1 MSRLPIW
8 QWVDELMNW
17 DVIYCVLTN
26 VLMDLELSTFI
37 PIIKEMVY
45 HISIDDYAS
54 IERKGQNG
62 DILVED
68 LAYVIHLYPY
78 KIIPLPDEAF
88 DLAKS
93 YFIEEKKSL
102 DVYIPFWTKEEG
114 RSDLMLALS
123 CYMNDGIKEVIIF
136 DVYVP

>member
-1 MSRLPIW
+1 M
-8 QWVDELMNW
+8 
-17 DVIYCVLTN
+17 IYYKLN
-26 VLMDLELSTFI
+26 NGSIDLELSTFI

-88 DLAKS
+88 DLVES
-93 YFIEEKKSL
+93 CFIEEKKSL

-114 RSDLMLALS
+114 RSDLMLVLS
-123 CYMNDGIKEVIIF
+123 CYINDWVKEVIIF
-136 DVYVP
+136 DVFVP

>member
-1 MSRLPIW
+1 MS
-8 QWVDELMNW
+8 
-17 DVIYCVLTN
+17 
-26 VLMDLELSTFI
+26 LELSTFI
-37 PIIKEMVY
+37 PIIKELVY
-45 HISIDDYAS
+45 HISIGDYAS

-68 LAYVIHLYPY
+68 LAYTINRYPY

-88 DLAKS
+88 DLAES

-123 CYMNDGIKEVIIF
+123 CYMNDGAEEVVIY
-136 DVYVP
+136 DVFVP

>member
-1 MSRLPIW
+1 MA
-8 QWVDELMNW
+8 
-17 DVIYCVLTN
+17 
-26 VLMDLELSTFI
+26 LELSTFI
-37 PIIKEMVY
+37 PIIKELVY

-68 LAYVIHLYPY
+68 LAEVIHWYPY

-88 DLAKS
+88 DLAER
-93 YFIEEKKSL
+93 YFIEKKKSL

-123 CYMNDGIKEVIIF
+123 CYMNDGAEEVVVY
-136 DVYVP
+136 DVFVP

>member
-1 MSRLPIW
+1 
-8 QWVDELMNW
+8 
-17 DVIYCVLTN
+17 
-26 VLMDLELSTFI
+26 MDLELSTFI

-45 HISIDDYAS
+45 YISIDDYAS

-62 DILVED
+62 NILIED
-68 LAYVIHLYPY
+68 LAEVIHWYPY

-88 DLAKS
+88 DLAES
-93 YFIEEKKSL
+93 CFIEEKKSL

-123 CYMNDGIKEVIIF
+123 CYMNDGAEEVVVY
-136 DVYVP
+136 DVFVP

>member
-1 MSRLPIW
+1 
-8 QWVDELMNW
+8 MN
-17 DVIYCVLTN
+17 
-26 VLMDLELSTFI
+26 LELSTFI
-37 PIIKEMVY
+37 PIIKELVY

-68 LAYVIHLYPY
+68 LAEVIHWYPY

-88 DLAKS
+88 DLAES

-102 DVYIPFWTKEEG
+102 NVYIPFWTKEEG

-123 CYMNDGIKEVIIF
+123 CYMNDGVKEVVIY
-136 DVYVP
+136 DVFVP

>member
-1 MSRLPIW
+1 MS
-8 QWVDELMNW
+8 
-17 DVIYCVLTN
+17 
-26 VLMDLELSTFI
+26 LELGTFI
-37 PIIKEMVY
+37 PIIKKLVY

-68 LAYVIHLYPY
+68 LAYTINWYPY

-88 DLAKS
+88 DLAES
-93 YFIEEKKSL
+93 YFIEKKKSL

-114 RSDLMLALS
+114 RSDLILALS
-123 CYMNDGIKEVIIF
+123 CYMNDGAEEVVIY
-136 DVYVP
+136 DVFVP

>member
-1 MSRLPIW
+1 M
-8 QWVDELMNW
+8 
-17 DVIYCVLTN
+17 IYYKLN
-26 VLMDLELSTFI
+26 NGSIDLELSTFI

-62 DILVED
+62 NILVED

-88 DLAKS
+88 DLVES
-93 YFIEEKKSL
+93 CFIEEKKSL

-123 CYMNDGIKEVIIF
+123 CYINNGVKEVIIY
-136 DVYVP
+136 DVFVP

>member
-1 MSRLPIW
+1 MALK
-8 QWVDELMNW
+8 
-17 DVIYCVLTN
+17 
-26 VLMDLELSTFI
+26 LSTFI

-62 DILVED
+62 DILIED
-68 LAYVIHLYPY
+68 LEVIHLYPY
-78 KIIPLPDEAF
+78 TIIPLPDEAF
-88 DLAKS
+88 NLAES
-93 YFIEEKKSL
+93 YFIEKKKSL

-114 RSDLMLALS
+114 RSDLMLVLS
-123 CYMNDGIKEVIIF
+123 CYINDGAEEVVVY

>member
-1 MSRLPIW
+1 MS
-8 QWVDELMNW
+8 
-17 DVIYCVLTN
+17 
-26 VLMDLELSTFI
+26 LELSSFI
-37 PIIKEMVY
+37 PIIKELVC

-68 LAYVIHLYPY
+68 LAYTINWYPY

-88 DLAKS
+88 DLAES
-93 YFIEEKKSL
+93 FFIEEKKSL

-123 CYMNDGIKEVIIF
+123 CYMNNGVKEVIIY
-136 DVYVP
+136 D

>member
-1 MSRLPIW
+1 
-8 QWVDELMNW
+8 
-17 DVIYCVLTN
+17 
-26 VLMDLELSTFI
+26 MDLELSTFI

-88 DLAKS
+88 DLVES
-93 YFIEEKKSL
+93 CFIEEKKSL

-114 RSDLMLALS
+114 RSDLIPALS
-123 CYMNDGIKEVIIF
+123 CHINDGAEEVVIY
-136 DVYVP
+136 DVFVP

>member
-1 MSRLPIW
+1 M
-8 QWVDELMNW
+8 
-17 DVIYCVLTN
+17 IYYQLNN
-26 VLMDLELSTFI
+26 VSMDLELSTFI

-68 LAYVIHLYPY
+68 LVYVIHLYPY

-88 DLAKS
+88 DLAES
-93 YFIEEKKSL
+93 CFIEEKKSL

-114 RSDLMLALS
+114 RSDLILALS
-123 CYMNDGIKEVIIF
+123 CYINDGVKEVIIF

>member
-1 MSRLPIW
+1 
-8 QWVDELMNW
+8 
-17 DVIYCVLTN
+17 
-26 VLMDLELSTFI
+26 MDLELSTFI

-62 DILVED
+62 DILIED
-68 LAYVIHLYPY
+68 LAEVIHLYPY
-78 KIIPLPDEAF
+78 TIIPLPDEAF
-88 DLAKS
+88 DLAES
-93 YFIEEKKSL
+93 CFIEEKKSL

-114 RSDLMLALS
+114 RSDLILALS
-123 CYMNDGIKEVIIF
+123 CYINDGVKEVIIY

>member
-1 MSRLPIW
+1 
-8 QWVDELMNW
+8 
-17 DVIYCVLTN
+17 
-26 VLMDLELSTFI
+26 MDLELSTFI

-88 DLAKS
+88 DH
-93 YFIEEKKSL
+93 FIEEKKSL

-114 RSDLMLALS
+114 RSDLILALS
-123 CYMNDGIKEVIIF
+123 CYMNDGIKEVIIY
-136 DVYVP
+136 DVFVP

>member
-1 MSRLPIW
+1 
-8 QWVDELMNW
+8 
-17 DVIYCVLTN
+17 
-26 VLMDLELSTFI
+26 MDLELSTFI

-78 KIIPLPDEAF
+78 TIIPLPDEAF
-88 DLAKS
+88 DLAES

-114 RSDLMLALS
+114 RSDLILALS
-123 CYMNDGIKEVIIF
+123 CYINNGVKEVIIF
-136 DVYVP
+136 DVYVA

>member
-1 MSRLPIW
+1 MS
-8 QWVDELMNW
+8 
-17 DVIYCVLTN
+17 
-26 VLMDLELSTFI
+26 LELSSFI
-37 PIIKEMVY
+37 PIIKELVY

-68 LAYVIHLYPY
+68 LAEVIHWYPY
-78 KIIPLPDEAF
+78 KILLPDEAF
-88 DLAKS
+88 DLAES
-93 YFIEEKKSL
+93 CFIEEKKSL

-123 CYMNDGIKEVIIF
+123 CYMNDGAEEVVIY
-136 DVYVP
+136 DVFVP

>member
-1 MSRLPIW
+1 
-8 QWVDELMNW
+8 
-17 DVIYCVLTN
+17 
-26 VLMDLELSTFI
+26 MDLELSTFI

-88 DLAKS
+88 DLAES
-93 YFIEEKKSL
+93 CFIEEKKSL
-102 DVYIPFWTKEEG
+102 DVLYSLLDKRRG
-114 RSDLMLALS
+114 
-123 CYMNDGIKEVIIF
+123 KK
-136 DVYVP
+136 

>member
-1 MSRLPIW
+1 MS
-8 QWVDELMNW
+8 
-17 DVIYCVLTN
+17 
-26 VLMDLELSTFI
+26 LELSTFI
-37 PIIKEMVY
+37 PIIKELVY
-45 HISIDDYAS
+45 RISIDDYAS

-68 LAYVIHLYPY
+68 LAYVIHSYPY
-78 KIIPLPDEAF
+78 TITPLPDEAF
-88 DLAKS
+88 DLAES
-93 YFIEEKKSL
+93 CFIEEKKSL

-123 CYMNDGIKEVIIF
+123 CYMNDGADEVVIY